1 MGLYF
6 VAHTG
11 QSEEDAVEVA
21 ANADV
26 GIADGAE
33 DAATFELVEGDACP
47 AEEEEDKDD
56 VAQTVYPCQYTVFSY
71 RYCKRAYTSMF
82 RATSWPLAELFRA
95 LNVSRRLT
103 GNREEPGIVGLVGS
117 TL

>member
-21 ANADV
+21 ADADV

-47 AEEEEDKDD
+47 ADEEEDKDD
-56 VAQTVYPCQYTVFSY
+56 FAQTVYPCQYTVFPY

>member
-21 ANADV
+21 ADADV

-47 AEEEEDKDD
+47 AEDEEDEDD
-56 VAQTVYPCQYTVFSY
+56 VAQTVYPMSVHCVSLSLLQARIHIDVQGDE
-71 RYCKRAYTSMF
+71 
-82 RATSWPLAELFRA
+82 LAISGA
-95 LNVSRRLT
+95 LPRIER
-103 GNREEPGIVGLVGS
+103 IA
-117 TL
+117 

>member
-1 MGLYF
+1 
-6 VAHTG
+6 
-11 QSEEDAVEVA
+11 
-21 ANADV
+21 
-26 GIADGAE
+26 
-33 DAATFELVEGDACP
+33 
-47 AEEEEDKDD
+47 
-56 VAQTVYPCQYTVFSY
+56 
-71 RYCKRAYTSMF
+71 MF

>member
-1 MGLYF
+1 LYF

-21 ANADV
+21 ADADV

-47 AEEEEDKDD
+47 AEEEEDEDD
-56 VAQTVYPCQYTVFSY
+56 VAQTVYPMSVHCVSLSLSGRIHIDVQGDE
-71 RYCKRAYTSMF
+71 
-82 RATSWPLAELFRA
+82 LAISGA
-95 LNVSRRLT
+95 LPRIER
-103 GNREEPGIVGLVGS
+103 IA
-117 TL
+117 